1 MGDPATR
8 TPGMRRHS
16 FEEYVRLE
24 EFSNVRHEFL
34 DGAIYAM
41 AGGTVRHGMLAARVS
56 GALSAQLD
64 GRPCEPLG
72 SDFRIRVQ
80 ATGLGTYPDVSVVC
94 GPPQRDPADPDTV
107 VNPTVLVEV
116 LSDSTEEYDRTVKR
130 DHYVQIPALREY
142 VLVSQHEPRVE
153 VWRRA
158 AGTQW
163 ACETYEADAQV
174 VLASLGCVLDLG
186 KLYRDLP
193 PE

>member
-1 MGDPATR
+1 MGYPAPA
-8 TPGMRRHS
+8 TPGMRRYS

-24 EFSNVRHEFL
+24 GFSNVKHEFL

-41 AGGTVRHGMLAARVS
+41 AGATVRNGMLAARISV
-56 GALSAQLD
+56 ALGAQLE

-72 SDFRIRVQ
+72 SDVRIRVQ

-116 LSDSTEEYDRTVKR
+116 LSDSTEDYDRSVKR
-130 DHYVQIPALREY
+130 DHYLQIPTLREY

-153 VWRRA
+153 VWRRGEGA
-158 AGTQW
+158 QW
-163 ACETYEADAQV
+163 DCGTYEGDARV
-174 VLASLGCVLDLG
+174 ELASLGCVLDLG
-186 KLYRDLP
+186 RLYRGLP
-193 PE
+193 RG